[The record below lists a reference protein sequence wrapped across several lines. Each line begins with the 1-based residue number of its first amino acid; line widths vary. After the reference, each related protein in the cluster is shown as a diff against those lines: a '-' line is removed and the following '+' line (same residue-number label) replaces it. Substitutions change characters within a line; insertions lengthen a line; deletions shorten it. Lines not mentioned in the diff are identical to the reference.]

1 MRDKPATGVV
11 PSPAVFINAQ
21 SAITG
26 LRGRDLLSTLRSV
39 AAHGL
44 RNPVH
49 SAKHALKLGGQL
61 GRVLLGETLHP
72 TNPNDS
78 RFADPAWR
86 KWPFCLWQQSFL
98 LTQQWWDAA
107 THAGSFDIGYMG
119 ALPGMVLMAAADEAD
134 LAAMIA
140 NLTETHLVINL
151 TSTDGLYDRSPA
163 SGRKA
168 RLIPL
173 VE

>member
-26 LRGRDLLSTLRSV
+26 LRGRDLISTLRSV

-44 RNPVH
+44 RNPIH

-72 TNPNDS
+72 TNPQDS
-78 RFADPAWR
+78 RFADPAWSLN
-86 KWPFCLWQQSFL
+86 PFYRRSLQAYLAWQKQVKSWIDESSMSDDRRR
-98 LTQQWWDAA
+98 LTQSTQR
-107 THAGSFDIGYMG
+107 SQRI
-119 ALPGMVLMAAADEAD
+119 PGVFL
-134 LAAMIA
+134 
-140 NLTETHLVINL
+140 
-151 TSTDGLYDRSPA
+151 SGLCELCVECSL
-163 SGRKA
+163 SGGR
-168 RLIPL
+168 
-173 VE
+173 

>member
-26 LRGRDLLSTLRSV
+26 LRGRDLISTLRSV

-44 RNPVH
+44 RNPIH

-78 RFADPAWR
+78 RFADPAWSLN
-86 KWPFCLWQQSFL
+86 PFYRRSLQAYLAWQNRSK
-98 LTQQWWDAA
+98 
-107 THAGSFDIGYMG
+107 AGS
-119 ALPGMVLMAAADEAD
+119 
-134 LAAMIA
+134 
-140 NLTETHLVINL
+140 T
-151 TSTDGLYDRSPA
+151 
-163 SGRKA
+163 KA
-168 RLIPL
+168 T
-173 VE
+173 